1 MIAEYVS
8 PRSVAGTNIFRVFS
22 YCNIENI
29 VLRCVKKEVQIIQTY
44 DKHVSSFR
52 KYQQFESFIMKL
64 TGNQAPLIKPLVNLI
79 KYLYFIIYLRGTNM
93 HSKNN

>member
-22 YCNIENI
+22 YCNIGNI
-29 VLRCVKKEVQIIQTY
+29 VLRCVKKEVELELELEVQIIQTY

-64 TGNQAPLIKPLVNLI
+64 TGIQAPLIKPLNKI
-79 KYLYFIIYLRGTNM
+79 
-93 HSKNN
+93 